1 MSGVVFDTS
10 IWIEY
15 FKANPTY
22 FETCRNLLEE
32 GNVYSLEI
40 IFAELM
46 QGAKGK
52 REIGIING
60 HFENLPLLDR
70 QGLIFESG
78 VFSQNQGLISKGVG
92 LIDSIILF
100 STVSNGLQ
108 LWTLDKKILE
118 HIDKKFKYDPP
129 SLID

>member
-15 FKANPTY
+15 FKANTPY

-78 VFSQNQGLISKGVG
+78 IFSQNQNLISKGIG
-92 LIDSIILF
+92 LIESIILF

-108 LWTLDKKILE
+108 LWTLDKKIL
-118 HIDKKFKYDPP
+118 DFADPKN
-129 SLID
+129 LYTY

>member
-22 FETCRNLLEE
+22 FETCRNHFEE
-32 GNVYSLEI
+32 GNAYSLEI
-40 IFAELM
+40 IFSELV

-78 VFSQNQGLISKGVG
+78 VFSQNQGLISKGIG
-92 LIDSIILF
+92 LIDSIIIF
-100 STVSNGLQ
+100 STVSSGLQ
-108 LWTLDKKILE
+108 LWTLDKKILTFV
-118 HIDKKFKYDPP
+118 DSKY
-129 SLID
+129 LFEF